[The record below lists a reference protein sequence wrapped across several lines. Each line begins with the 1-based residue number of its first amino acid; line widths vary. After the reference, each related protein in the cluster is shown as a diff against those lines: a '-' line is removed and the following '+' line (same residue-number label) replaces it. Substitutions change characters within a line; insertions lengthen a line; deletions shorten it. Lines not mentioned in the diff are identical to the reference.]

1 MKFAF
6 VDIETSGSHMR
17 HDRIIE
23 IGILRVENDKLTRTY
38 NKLINP
44 EVPVSPFIQDLTGIR
59 IDELE
64 YAPTFEQ
71 VKEEILEMLD
81 GVTFVAHN
89 VRFDYGF
96 LKNEFRRFGMPF
108 TTKQLCTVK
117 LSRALFPQYRRHNLD
132 SIIDRFDL
140 QIANRHR
147 AFDDAQILWK
157 FYEYLV
163 NKFSEKQIEKTVEK
177 VMFRPSL
184 PATISEKHIEA
195 IPESPGVYIF
205 YGPKKLPLYIGKSIN
220 IRDRVLSHF
229 ASDQESAKEFNI
241 KQQIQ
246 EIETIVKAG
255 ELGALLTEAEL
266 IKKMRPLYNRRLRT
280 VKTIHIVSKSTDK
293 KGFFVPVIDRVTHID
308 ANTVDKILGIFPS
321 KKNAKEYLKRKAEE
335 HGLCQKILGLEK
347 TSGACFAYKLE
358 QCRGACIGRENHLS
372 HNIRFIEALSEHKI
386 KHWPFSGPI
395 IITEYDPIEGR
406 KEEYIVDKWCLI
418 SDKNAELVFDY
429 DAYKILARYIFK
441 QRNQFTIHKLDQ
453 VDDLHAGASYPFIY

>member
-44 EVPVSPFIQDLTGIR
+44 EIPVSPFIQELTGIR
-59 IDELE
+59 VDELE

-71 VKEEILEMLD
+71 VKEEIMEILD

-96 LKNEFRRFGMPF
+96 LKNEFRRFGLPF

-132 SIIDRFDL
+132 SIIDRFNL
-140 QIANRHR
+140 QIVNRHR

-157 FYEYLV
+157 FYGYLV
-163 NKFSEKQIEKTVEK
+163 DKFSEKKIEKTVEK

-184 PATISEKHIEA
+184 PTTITEKHIDTL
-195 IPESPGVYIF
+195 PESPGVYIF

-220 IRDRVLSHF
+220 IRDRILSHF
-229 ASDQESAKEFNI
+229 ASDQESTREFNI
-241 KQQIQ
+241 KQQIR

-255 ELGALLTEAEL
+255 ELGALLVEANL
-266 IKKMRPLYNRRLRT
+266 IKKMQPLYNRRLRT
-280 VKTIHIVSKSTDK
+280 VKTIAVMTKGIDK
-293 KGFFVPVIDRVTHID
+293 KGFFVPRIEKVSSSDI
-308 ANTVDKILGIFPS
+308 NMGDKILGIFPS
-321 KKNAKEYLKRKAEE
+321 KKKAKEYLQRKAEE

-347 TSGACFAYKLE
+347 TSGPCFGYKLE
-358 QCRGACIGRENHLS
+358 QCRGACIGRENILA
-372 HNIRFIEALSEHKI
+372 HNIRFIEVLSENKI
-386 KHWPFSGPI
+386 KKWPFSGPI
-395 IITEYDPIEGR
+395 IITEHDPIEER
-406 KEEYIVDKWCLI
+406 KEQYIVNKWCLI
-418 SDKNAELVFDY
+418 SGKNDELIFDH
-429 DAYKILARYIFK
+429 DVYKILVRYIFK
-441 QRNQFTIHKLDQ
+441 QKNQLTIH
-453 VDDLHAGASYPFIY
+453 VVEGNTDLQTRTSYPFMY

>member
-44 EVPVSPFIQDLTGIR
+44 EIPVSPFIQDLTGIR
-59 IDELE
+59 VDELE

-71 VKEEILEMLD
+71 VKEEILEILD

-96 LKNEFRRFGMPF
+96 LKNEFRRFGLPF

-117 LSRALFPQYRRHNLD
+117 LSRALFPQYKRHNLD

-163 NKFSEKQIEKTVEK
+163 NKFTEKKIEKTVEK

-184 PATISEKHIEA
+184 PATITEKHIESL
-195 IPESPGVYIF
+195 PESPGVYIF
-205 YGPKKLPLYIGKSIN
+205 YGPKKLPLYIGKSVN
-220 IRDRVLSHF
+220 IRDRILSHF
-229 ASDQESAKEFNI
+229 ASDQESTREFNI

-246 EIETIVKAG
+246 EIETIVKTG
-255 ELGALLTEAEL
+255 ELGALLTEANL
-266 IKKMRPLYNRRLRT
+266 IKKMQPLYNRRLRT
-280 VKTIHIVSKSTDK
+280 VKTISIVTKSADK
-293 KGFFVPVIDRVTHID
+293 NGFFVPMIERVSHID
-308 ANTVDKILGIFPS
+308 VDTVDKILGIFPS
-321 KKNAKEYLKRKAEE
+321 KKKAKEHLQRKAEE

-347 TSGACFAYKLE
+347 TTGPCFGYKLE
-358 QCRGACIGRENHLS
+358 QCRGACIGRENILA
-372 HNIRFIEALSEHKI
+372 HNIRFIEALSENKI
-386 KHWPFSGPI
+386 KRWPFSGPI
-395 IITEYDPIEGR
+395 IITEYDPIDGR
-406 KEEYIVDKWCLI
+406 KEEYAVNKWCLI
-418 SDKNAELVFDY
+418 SDKNEVLIFDY
-429 DAYKILARYIFK
+429 DVYKILARYIFK
-441 QRNQFTIHKLDQ
+441 QKNQLKIHALN
-453 VDDLHAGASYPFIY
+453 DDRVLMVYN

>member
-44 EVPVSPFIQDLTGIR
+44 EIPVSPFIQDLTGIR

-71 VKEEILEMLD
+71 VKEEILEILD

-96 LKNEFRRFGMPF
+96 LKNEFRRFGVPF
-108 TTKQLCTVK
+108 RTKQLCTVK
-117 LSRALFPQYRRHNLD
+117 LSRALFPQYKRHNLD
-132 SIIDRFDL
+132 SIIDRFNL
-140 QIANRHR
+140 QIENRHR

-163 NKFSEKQIEKTVEK
+163 NKFSEKKIEKIVDK
-177 VMFRPSL
+177 VMFRPALPTTITEKNIDSL
-184 PATISEKHIEA
+184 
-195 IPESPGVYIF
+195 PESPGVYIF
-205 YGPKKLPLYIGKSIN
+205 YGAKKLPLYIGKSIN

-229 ASDQESAKEFNI
+229 ASDQDSTREFNI

-246 EIETIVKAG
+246 EIETIIKAG
-255 ELGALLTEAEL
+255 ELGALLTEANL
-266 IKKMRPLYNRRLRT
+266 IKKMQPIYNRRLRT
-280 VKTIHIVSKSTDK
+280 VKTINIVSKNTDK
-293 KGFFVPVIDRVTHID
+293 KGFFVPVIKRVSRID
-308 ANTVDKILGIFPS
+308 ANAVDKILGIFPS
-321 KKNAKEYLKRKAEE
+321 KKNAKEFLERRAEE
-335 HGLCQKILGLEK
+335 HGLCKKILGLEK
-347 TSGACFAYKLE
+347 TSGPCFGYKLE
-358 QCRGACIGRENHLS
+358 QCRGACIGREKNLS
-372 HNIRFIEALSEHKI
+372 YNIRFIEALSENKI
-386 KHWPFSGPI
+386 KQWPFTGPI
-395 IITEYDPIEGR
+395 IITDYDPIEGR

-418 SDKNAELVFDY
+418 SDKNDELIFDY
-429 DAYKILARYIFK
+429 DVYKILARYIFK
-441 QRNQFTIHKLDQ
+441 QRNQLTIHALK
-453 VDDLHAGASYPFIY
+453 DDRDLQTRASYPFIY